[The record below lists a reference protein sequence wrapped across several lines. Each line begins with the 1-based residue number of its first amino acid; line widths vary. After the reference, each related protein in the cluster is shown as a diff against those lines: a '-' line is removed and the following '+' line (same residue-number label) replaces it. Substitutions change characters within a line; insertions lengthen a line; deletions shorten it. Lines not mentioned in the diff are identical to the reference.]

1 MNRKSPLDGKKIL
14 IVDDEPDVLE
24 VLSQLLNM
32 CYIEKA
38 SNFSDAVQMLSKQTF
53 DFAILD
59 IMGVNGFELLN
70 IANRKNIIAVML
82 TAHALTPENIVRSY
96 EDGAASFLPKPET
109 IRIATFLEDIV
120 EAREKSRDP
129 W

>member
-96 EDGAASFLPKPET
+96 EDGAASFLPKPEM